1 MEELLK
7 NEKNNKQTIS
17 EAMEVYK
24 KALKAL
30 EEYNPAL
37 VKFLFELGFEI
48 YISFVF
54 NAVEISCHRPCLNRD
69 FSDGSHF

>member
-1 MEELLK
+1 MDNNKDITDSLMEELLK

-24 KALKAL
+24 KALKAV

-37 VKFLFELGFEI
+37 SRKELWPKK
-48 YISFVF
+48 YLPTATF
-54 NAVEISCHRPCLNRD
+54 NNVSRV
-69 FSDGSHF
+69 